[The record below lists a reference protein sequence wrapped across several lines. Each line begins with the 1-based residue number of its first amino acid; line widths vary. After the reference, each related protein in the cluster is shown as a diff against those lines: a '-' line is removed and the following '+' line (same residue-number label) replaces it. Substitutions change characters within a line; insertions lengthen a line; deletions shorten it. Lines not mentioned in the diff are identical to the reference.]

1 MGVPEGKQRNHRKG
15 KKTCLTVALENDLFR
30 WVEARSNALSRT
42 KSAIVNEFLRVGI
55 KEFCRRAEKQKQ
67 NKNK

>member
-30 WVEARSNALSRT
+30 WVEARSDAKQTT

-55 KEFCRRAEKQKQ
+55 KDFCRRVKANKQTQ
-67 NKNK
+67 NK